1 MNSTDSYD
9 GLQSSH
15 LPVVKQLEKLKSVPP
30 RDVQRALAGR
40 AAFLQEASE
49 LAQAVSAAPEMRPI
63 EWKQKIHNLFSI
75 RKEHSRMFTTLTTLL
90 VALTLIFGGGGLTV
104 ASAQNSLPD
113 QPLYNLKLW
122 TEELRFGLASD
133 PQAAW
138 QLSLA
143 FADRRSNEI
152 QAMFA
157 DGLAMPQSVQE
168 RYRSQVEQAVQLA
181 AGLPDEQALPA
192 LEQTRQRLRL
202 QEQALNQ
209 LQLQNDPQA
218 QAARERIRL
227 MLQERLNR
235 VDADIERQQ
244 QRHGIPAQVPAGTS
258 QPNATDETPIT
269 PLPASGFG
277 PGPGDGSCDACTP
290 NAGANNP
297 WTTGTPTP
305 GSSYGPGPGDG
316 TCDTCDP
323 TGSGSNPW
331 TAGTPTPGSSY
342 GPGPNPTQGS
352 MEDGGKAQPTKSPAK
367 TQAPQPGP
375 TEKQQQ
381 SSPKDPGPQKSPGG
395 GKNGG

>member
-1 MNSTDSYD
+1 MNPTDSYD
-9 GLQSSH
+9 RLQSSH
-15 LPVVKQLEKLKSVPP
+15 LQVVKQLEKLKSVPP
-30 RDVQRALAGR
+30 RDAQRALAGR
-40 AAFLQEASE
+40 AAFLQEAGG

-63 EWKQKIHNLFSI
+63 EWKQKLHNLFSI

-122 TEELRFGLASD
+122 TEELRFNLASD

-143 FADRRSNEI
+143 FADRRSNEV
-152 QAMFA
+152 QAMFSA
-157 DGLAMPQSVQE
+157 GQPLPQAVQE
-168 RYRSQVEQAVQLA
+168 RYRSQVEQVVQLA
-181 AGLPDEQALPA
+181 AGLPDDQALPA

-218 QAARERIRL
+218 QTVRERIQL
-227 MLQERLNR
+227 MLQERLNW

-244 QRHGIPAQVPAGTS
+244 HRHGIPAQIPAATS
-258 QPNATDETPIT
+258 QPTETPTT
-269 PLPASGFG
+269 PPPASGYG

-290 NAGANNP
+290 NAGINNP

-305 GSSYGPGPGDG
+305 GSGYGPGPGDG
-316 TCDTCDP
+316 SCDACTP
-323 TGSGSNPW
+323 AGSGSNPW
-331 TAGTPTPGSSY
+331 ATGTPTPGSSY
-342 GPGPNPTQGS
+342 GPGPNPTQG
-352 MEDGGKAQPTKSPAK
+352 GGGDADKAQPTQSPAK

-375 TEKQQQ
+375 TQGQQQ
-381 SSPKDPGPQKSPGG
+381 STPKGPGPQKTPGG